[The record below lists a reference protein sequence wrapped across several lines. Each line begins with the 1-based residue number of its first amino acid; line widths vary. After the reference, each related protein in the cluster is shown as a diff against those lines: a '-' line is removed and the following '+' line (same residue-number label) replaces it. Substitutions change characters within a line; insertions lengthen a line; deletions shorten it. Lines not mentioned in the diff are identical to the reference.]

1 MEVFAKVTV
10 LLQWCKKGGGLVL
23 VCQVAQCID
32 IKEEIKSTLENS
44 HHGAACLLVPRNE
57 AIAAMFA
64 VWNMALQGA
73 LCHPRFLHQ
82 LVHMDTSSPH
92 RDREACRSLL
102 LPIS

>member
-44 HHGAACLLVPRNE
+44 HHGAALPPR
-57 AIAAMFA
+57 A
-64 VWNMALQGA
+64 QK
-73 LCHPRFLHQ
+73 
-82 LVHMDTSSPH
+82 
-92 RDREACRSLL
+92 
-102 LPIS
+102 